1 MLSPEL
7 QERKKDLQR
16 VFQTLS
22 GTTEIVRLRQLT
34 LETGEAVVTFQ
45 HSVRIPR
52 AGLRFTFSEEFRDV
66 DTDPHLYAFSY
77 RVSDEHDV
85 QTEQPLFRY
94 ECHPDIEDSILPTDL
109 HTENADFRSPYAREP
124 HFHPD
129 NTIGERI
136 RKLHYPFHRNERKT
150 VVFAL
155 VNWLQVD
162 LVRRFHSV

>member
-1 MLSPEL
+1 MLSREL

-16 VFQTLS
+16 ALQALS
-22 GTTEIVRLRQLT
+22 GTTEIVSLRQHT
-34 LETGEAVVTFQ
+34 LKSGDVVVTFQ

-52 AGLRFTFSEEFRDV
+52 AGLRFTFLEEFRDV
-66 DTDPHLYAFSY
+66 DTDPHLHAFSY
-77 RVSDEHDV
+77 RVSDERDV

-94 ECHPDIEDSILPTDL
+94 ECHPEVEDSALPTDHL
-109 HTENADFRSPYAREP
+109 SESTTFRSPYAREP

-129 NTIGERI
+129 NTIGQRI
-136 RKLHYPFHRNERKT
+136 RKLHFPFHRNERKT

-162 LVRRFHSV
+162 LVRRFHPV